1 MKTVILR
8 VDGMSCGHCVKAV
21 TDALQSVGGVR
32 KADVDLGAGRAVVE
46 YDEGATSPARLVGAV
61 MEEGYSAEETV

>member
-1 MKTVILR
+1 VKTATLK
-8 VDGMSCGHCVKAV
+8 VDGMSCDHCVKAV
-21 TDALQSVGGVR
+21 TEALQSVSGVR
-32 KADVDLGAGRAVVE
+32 TAEVDLGAGRAVVE